1 MKSYYSSLQKSKPAM
16 HYHRIPHSSLEVS
29 QLGLGTMTFGEQNSE
44 ADAHAQLDL
53 ALSSGINLIDTAEM
67 YPVPP
72 RPETQGLTEKYIGS
86 WLKKTGSRDKIV
98 LASKVAGPTRGND
111 ASIRPNMALDRKNI
125 REALDA
131 SLKRLNTDYID
142 LYQLHWP
149 QRQTNFFGK
158 LGYQYSENSVPVTLL
173 ETLEALAEQV
183 RAGKIR
189 YIGVSNE
196 TPWGVMRY
204 LQLAEKHELP
214 RIVSIQNPYSL
225 LNRSFEVGLAEIS
238 QHEGVELLAYSCLA
252 FGTLSGKYLN
262 GAQPAGA
269 RNTLFS
275 RFTRYSG
282 EQSQLAVAEYVA
294 LAQKHQLDPSQMA
307 LAFVRQQSFV
317 SSTLLGATTLDQLK
331 INIDSANV
339 TLSNEVLE
347 ELEAIHRRYTYPAP

>member
-1 MKSYYSSLQKSKPAM
+1 M
-16 HYHRIPHSSLEVS
+16 HYHRIPHSTLEVS

-53 ALSSGINLIDTAEM
+53 ALRSGINFIDTAEM

-86 WLKKTGSRDKIV
+86 WLKQRGSRDKII
-98 LASKVAGPTRGND
+98 LASKVAGPSRGND
-111 ASIRPNMALDRKNI
+111 ASIRPDMALDRKNI
-125 REALDA
+125 RAALDA
-131 SLKRLNTDYID
+131 SLKRLNTDYLD

-158 LGYQYSENSVPVTLL
+158 LGYQYSETTAQVTLL

-196 TPWGVMRY
+196 TAWGVMRY

-238 QHEGVELLAYSCLA
+238 QHEGVELLAYSSLA

-282 EQSQLAVAEYVA
+282 EQSQQAVAEYVA
-294 LAQKHQLDPSQMA
+294 LAQQHQIDPSQMA
-307 LAFVRQQSFV
+307 LAYVRQQPFV
-317 SSTLLGATTLDQLK
+317 ASTLLGATTLEQLQ
-331 INIDSANV
+331 INIDSFNL
-339 TLSNEVLE
+339 TLNAEILE
-347 ELEAIHRRYTYPAP
+347 GIEAIHRRYTYPAP

>member
-1 MKSYYSSLQKSKPAM
+1 M
-16 HYHRIPHSSLEVS
+16 HYHRIPHSTLEVS

-53 ALSSGINLIDTAEM
+53 AIRSGINFIDTAEM

-72 RPETQGLTEKYIGS
+72 RPETQGLTEQYIGS
-86 WLKKTGSRDKIV
+86 WLKQRGSRDKII
-98 LASKVAGPTRGND
+98 LASKVAGPSRGND
-111 ASIRPNMALDRKNI
+111 ASIRPDMALDRKNI
-125 REALDA
+125 RAALDA
-131 SLKRLNTDYID
+131 SLKRLNTDYLD

-149 QRQTNFFGK
+149 QRQTNYFGK
-158 LGYQYSENSVPVTLL
+158 LGYQYSETTAQVTLL
-173 ETLEALAEQV
+173 ETLEALTEQV

-196 TPWGVMRY
+196 TAWGVMRY

-214 RIVSIQNPYSL
+214 RIISIQNPYSL

-238 QHEGVELLAYSCLA
+238 QHEGVELLAYSSLA

-282 EQSQLAVAEYVA
+282 EQSQKAIAEYVA
-294 LAQKHQLDPSQMA
+294 LAQQHQIDPSQMA
-307 LAFVRQQSFV
+307 LAYVRQQPFV
-317 SSTLLGATTLDQLK
+317 ASTLLGATTLEQLQ
-331 INIDSANV
+331 INIDSVNL
-339 TLSNEVLE
+339 TLNAEILE
-347 ELEAIHRRYTYPAP
+347 GIEAIHRRYTYPAP

>member
-1 MKSYYSSLQKSKPAM
+1 M
-16 HYHRIPHSSLEVS
+16 HYHRIPHSTLEVS

-53 ALSSGINLIDTAEM
+53 AIRSGINFIDTAEM
-67 YPVPP
+67 YPVSP
-72 RPETQGLTEKYIGS
+72 RPETQGLTEQYIGS
-86 WLKKTGSRDKIV
+86 WLKQRGSRDKII
-98 LASKVAGPTRGND
+98 LASKVSGPSRGND

-131 SLKRLNTDYID
+131 SLKRLNTDYLD

-149 QRQTNFFGK
+149 QRQTNYFGK
-158 LGYQYSENSVPVTLL
+158 LGYQYSETTAQVTLL
-173 ETLEALAEQV
+173 ETLEALTEQV

-196 TPWGVMRY
+196 TAWGVMRY

-214 RIVSIQNPYSL
+214 RIISIQNPYSL

-238 QHEGVELLAYSCLA
+238 QHEGVELLAYSSLA

-282 EQSQLAVAEYVA
+282 EQSQQAIAEYVA
-294 LAQKHQLDPSQMA
+294 LARQHQIDPSQMA
-307 LAFVRQQSFV
+307 LAYVRQQPFV
-317 SSTLLGATTLDQLK
+317 ASTLLGATTLEQLQT
-331 INIDSANV
+331 NIDSFNL
-339 TLSNEVLE
+339 TLNAEILE
-347 ELEAIHRRYTYPAP
+347 GIEAIHRRYTYPAP

>member
-1 MKSYYSSLQKSKPAM
+1 
-16 HYHRIPHSSLEVS
+16 
-29 QLGLGTMTFGEQNSE
+29 
-44 ADAHAQLDL
+44 
-53 ALSSGINLIDTAEM
+53 
-67 YPVPP
+67 
-72 RPETQGLTEKYIGS
+72 
-86 WLKKTGSRDKIV
+86 
-98 LASKVAGPTRGND
+98 
-111 ASIRPNMALDRKNI
+111 MALDRKNI

-294 LAQKHQLDPSQMA
+294 LAQQHQLDPSQMA
-307 LAFVRQQSFV
+307 LAFVRQQPFV

-331 INIDSANV
+331 INIDSANL

-347 ELEAIHRRYTYPAP
+347 ALEAIHRRYTYPAP

>member
-1 MKSYYSSLQKSKPAM
+1 M
-16 HYHRIPHSSLEVS
+16 HYHRIPHSTLEVS

-53 ALSSGINLIDTAEM
+53 AIRSGINFIDTAEM

-72 RPETQGLTEKYIGS
+72 RPETQGLTEQYIGS
-86 WLKKTGSRDKIV
+86 WLKQRGSRDKII
-98 LASKVAGPTRGND
+98 LASKVAGPSRGND
-111 ASIRPNMALDRKNI
+111 ASIRPDMALDRKNI
-125 REALDA
+125 RAALDA
-131 SLKRLNTDYID
+131 SLKRLNTDYLD

-149 QRQTNFFGK
+149 QRQTNYFGK
-158 LGYQYSENSVPVTLL
+158 LGYQYSETTAQVTLL
-173 ETLEALAEQV
+173 ETLEALTEQV

-196 TPWGVMRY
+196 TAWGVMRY

-214 RIVSIQNPYSL
+214 RIISIQNPYSL

-238 QHEGVELLAYSCLA
+238 QHEGVELLAYSSLA

-282 EQSQLAVAEYVA
+282 EQSQKFAMFFSMAVEC
-294 LAQKHQLDPSQMA
+294 LNLMRSKKKHA
-307 LAFVRQQSFV
+307 
-317 SSTLLGATTLDQLK
+317 
-331 INIDSANV
+331 
-339 TLSNEVLE
+339 
-347 ELEAIHRRYTYPAP
+347 

>member
-1 MKSYYSSLQKSKPAM
+1 M
-16 HYHRIPHSSLEVS
+16 HYHRIPHSTLEVS

-53 ALSSGINLIDTAEM
+53 AIRSGINFIDTAEM

-72 RPETQGLTEKYIGS
+72 RPETQGLTEQYIGS
-86 WLKKTGSRDKIV
+86 WLKQRGSRDKII
-98 LASKVAGPTRGND
+98 LASKVSGPSRGND
-111 ASIRPNMALDRKNI
+111 ASIRPDMALDRKNI

-131 SLKRLNTDYID
+131 SLKRLNTDYLD

-149 QRQTNFFGK
+149 QRQTNYFGK
-158 LGYQYSENSVPVTLL
+158 LGYQYSETTAQVTLL
-173 ETLEALAEQV
+173 ETLEALTEQV

-196 TPWGVMRY
+196 TAWGVMRY

-214 RIVSIQNPYSL
+214 RIISIQNPYSL

-238 QHEGVELLAYSCLA
+238 QHEGVELLAYSSLA

-282 EQSQLAVAEYVA
+282 EQSQQAIAEYVA
-294 LAQKHQLDPSQMA
+294 LARQHQIDPSQMA
-307 LAFVRQQSFV
+307 LAYVRQQPFV
-317 SSTLLGATTLDQLK
+317 ASTLLGATTLEQLQT
-331 INIDSANV
+331 NIDSFNL
-339 TLSNEVLE
+339 TLNAEILE
-347 ELEAIHRRYTYPAP
+347 GIEAIHRRYTYPAP

>member
-1 MKSYYSSLQKSKPAM
+1 M
-16 HYHRIPHSSLEVS
+16 HYHRIPHSTLEVS
-29 QLGLGTMTFGEQNSE
+29 SLGLGTMTFGEQNSE
-44 ADAHAQLDL
+44 ADAHAQLDM
-53 ALSSGINLIDTAEM
+53 AVSRGINLIDTAEM

-72 RPETQGLTEKYIGS
+72 RPETQGLTEQYIGS
-86 WLKKTGSRDKIV
+86 WLKARGNRDKIV
-98 LASKVAGPTRGND
+98 LASKVAGPIRGTD
-111 ASIRPNMALDRKNI
+111 AAIRPNQALDRKNI
-125 REALDA
+125 RAALDA
-131 SLKRLNTDYID
+131 SLKRLNTDYLD

-158 LGYQYSENSVPVTLL
+158 LNYQYSEDTATVTLL
-173 ETLEALAEQV
+173 ETLEALTEQV

-196 TPWGVMRY
+196 TAWGVMRY

-238 QHEGVELLAYSCLA
+238 QHEGVELLAYSSLA

-282 EQSQLAVAEYVA
+282 EQSQQAIAEYVE
-294 LAQKHQLDPSQMA
+294 LARKHGLDPSQMA
-307 LAFVRQQSFV
+307 LAFVRQQPFV
-317 SSTLLGATTLDQLK
+317 ASTLLGATTLEQLK
-331 INIDSANV
+331 TNIDSYDV
-339 TLSNEVLE
+339 TLNEEVLA